1 MHTTNDI
8 SYQLLAAYMV
18 RGRVVIANVDQ
29 GCVPAALLSFAAR
42 R

>member
-8 SYQLLAAYMV
+8 SYQELAAYLV

-29 GCVPAALLSFAAR
+29 GSGAGCLFGGHF
-42 R
+42 